1 MFEGVKTILKAD
13 VTYMQKEE
21 TLNGWM
27 FINHIA
33 LQWYYIIY
41 SLLTEKKLLSK
52 YSVKHFIT
60 ELKEHRNVLIN
71 GEWVEENML
80 KATKKMFTQLKL
92 YSVN

>member
-1 MFEGVKTILKAD
+1 MLLYI
-13 VTYMQKEE
+13 QKEE

-27 FINHIA
+27 FVNHIA

-41 SLLTEKKLLSK
+41 SLLAEQKLLSK

-60 ELKEHRNVLIN
+60 ELKEHRKVLNN
-71 GEWVEENML
+71 GEWIEENML
-80 KATKKMFTQLKL
+80 KATKKLFNQIKI